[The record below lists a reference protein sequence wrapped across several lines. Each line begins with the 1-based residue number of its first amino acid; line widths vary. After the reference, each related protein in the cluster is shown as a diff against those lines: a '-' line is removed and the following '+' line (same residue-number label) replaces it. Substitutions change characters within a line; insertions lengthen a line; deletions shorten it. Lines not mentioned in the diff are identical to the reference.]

1 MKVRARKKKKV
12 DGGKKKGFL
21 HRLREMTQL
30 VACMPTDDIGWIL
43 ELTLKKSVG
52 LGSIDL

>member
-1 MKVRARKKKKV
+1 MKVKARKKKSRW
-12 DGGKKKGFL
+12 GGGRKGFL

-30 VACMPTDDIGWIL
+30 VACVTTDDVGWIL

>member
-1 MKVRARKKKKV
+1 MGE
-12 DGGKKKGFL
+12 GGRKGFL

-30 VACMPTDDIGWIL
+30 VACVTTDDVGWIL

-52 LGSIDL
+52 FGSIDL

>member
-1 MKVRARKKKKV
+1 MGE
-12 DGGKKKGFL
+12 GGRKGFL

-30 VACMPTDDIGWIL
+30 AACVTTDDVGWIL